1 MRNPKL
7 EMLAQL
13 DERLR
18 QLKVQ
23 YDMFFAGSRPL
34 PPTEDRKRFEADL
47 RELEKSRI
55 RDNAV
60 RFRFNNL
67 MNKYTVM
74 RELWGRRLREKEEGP
89 VDYRKRAAALNVEDS
104 DRPDRSGGP
113 QRSAERVTS
122 TDGRSYIKVEGS
134 GDADQLLEL
143 HRDLAAASR
152 EAGTR
157 EITVGQLSAMIDT
170 QVSGLREKYG
180 SAEIGFRVEVVD
192 GKVKLKARPLQEKP

>member
-1 MRNPKL
+1 MKNPRL
-7 EMLAQL
+7 EMLAQME
-13 DERLR
+13 ERLR

-34 PPTEDRKRFEADL
+34 PPAEDRKRFEADL
-47 RELEKSRI
+47 REVEKTRI

-60 RFRFNNL
+60 RFRFNNIV
-67 MNKYTVM
+67 NKYTVM

-89 VDYRKRAAALNVEDS
+89 VDYRKRAAALNIDESED
-104 DRPDRSGGP
+104 PARSGRP
-113 QRSAERVTS
+113 QERAARVTS
-122 TDGRSYIKVEGS
+122 NDGRSYIKVEGS
-134 GDADQLLEL
+134 GDADQLIEL

-157 EITVGQLSAMIDT
+157 EISMGQLSAMIDT

-180 SAEIGFRVEVVD
+180 SADIGFRVEIVG